1 MGRQSDNALPLLI
14 LFIFMADLLK
24 IRKDTAANWQQNNP
38 VLQAGEPG
46 YETDTNFLKIG
57 DGITAWN
64 ELKYF
69 QTDALLETIASGT
82 TTLNAEIGKYY
93 VFAGTVGTLA
103 IALPIPADVTK
114 VYNIGFYMT
123 TGASANV
130 TFSNSGTTVKYYDGF
145 VIDNSKT
152 VEVNALWNGQNWVLA
167 YANIN

>member
-69 QTDALLETIASGT
+69 QTMQS
-82 TTLNAEIGKYY
+82 NC
-93 VFAGTVGTLA
+93 VF
-103 IALPIPADVTK
+103 PIKHVRSLDLR
-114 VYNIGFYMT
+114 
-123 TGASANV
+123 
-130 TFSNSGTTVKYYDGF
+130 D
-145 VIDNSKT
+145 
-152 VEVNALWNGQNWVLA
+152 
-167 YANIN
+167 